1 MSDHIRIKL
10 HPLGKTLELPKG
22 TLLGDILFEQGVE
35 FPCGGKGQCRGCKI
49 KVLEGTIPPSAED
62 QLRFSHSE
70 LLAGWRLACR
80 AKVETDLTIELAQ
93 WKASILSDNSDFSFV
108 PKDGF
113 GIAVDVGTTTLVA
126 QLVDLHSGQIWAV
139 RTDLNPQ
146 ARYGADIM
154 SRIEYSLNG
163 GGASLTKAVQS
174 GVAALIDSM
183 LKEVNL
189 PKISLRHICL
199 SGNTVMHH
207 LFCGLDVEPLSHVP
221 FESSRTGLQIL
232 DGTNLGWDLSNTTEI
247 YFLPCLGGFV
257 GSDIL
262 AGIMATGLHKGKRP
276 SILIDLGT
284 NGEIAIGC
292 QERIL
297 CTSTAAGPAFEGARI
312 HMGMRAITGAISE
325 VNAVNGHLH
334 CRVLGNAKPVGI
346 CGSGLVDAVAC
357 FLDMGAITPTGRIS
371 QGNSLPIV
379 PPVSLTQRDIR
390 ELQYGK
396 GAIAAGI
403 RILTKQYGISLGD
416 LENVYLAGAFGNYIN
431 HASARRIGLLPFPSE
446 KIHAS
451 GNTSLR
457 GTKQALFNA
466 TAMEL
471 QYLDICSLV
480 KHVSLNE
487 DMEFQNIYADE
498 MSFNNQ

>member
-1 MSDHIRIKL
+1 MSNSIRIKL
-10 HPLGKTLELPKG
+10 HPLGKILELPKG
-22 TLLGDILFEQGVE
+22 VLLKDVLFEQGVE

-49 KVLEGTIPPSAED
+49 KVLEGVLHPSAED
-62 QLRFSHSE
+62 RLRFSHSE

-93 WKASILSDNSDFSFV
+93 WKASILSDDSEFSFT
-108 PKDGF
+108 PQDGF

-139 RTDLNPQ
+139 QTALNPQ

-163 GGASLTKAVQS
+163 GGVSLTKAVQS
-174 GVAALIDSM
+174 AIAVLIDNM
-183 LKEVNL
+183 LKEVDL
-189 PKISLRHICL
+189 PKISLRRICL
-199 SGNTVMHH
+199 AGNTVMHH
-207 LFCGLDVEPLSHVP
+207 LFCGLDVEPLSRVP
-221 FESSRTGLQIL
+221 FESNHIGLQIL
-232 DGTNLGWDLSNTTEI
+232 RGADLGWNLSDATEI
-247 YFLPCLGGFV
+247 YFLPCLGSFV

-262 AGIMATGLHKGKRP
+262 AGIVATGLHKGKRP
-276 SILIDLGT
+276 SILVDLGT
-284 NGEIAIGC
+284 NGEIAVGC
-292 QERIL
+292 KNRIF
-297 CTSTAAGPAFEGARI
+297 CASTAAGPAFEGARI
-312 HMGMRAITGAISE
+312 HMGMRAVTGAISE
-325 VNAVNGHLH
+325 VHAVNSHLH
-334 CRVLGNAKPVGI
+334 CHVLGNTKPVGI

-357 FLDMGAITPTGRIS
+357 FLDMGSILPTGRITR
-371 QGNSLPIV
+371 GNTLSIEA
-379 PPVSLTQRDIR
+379 PVSLTQRDIR

-403 RILTKQYGISLGD
+403 RILTKQYGISLED
-416 LENVYLAGAFGNYIN
+416 LEHVYLAGAFGNYIN
-431 HASARRIGLLPFPSE
+431 RTSARRIGLLPFSSE
-446 KIHAS
+446 KIQSS

-466 TAMEL
+466 TVEDL
-471 QYLDICSLV
+471 QYKNILSIV